1 MPILLKPKH
10 TFLLNAVDVLSR
22 GWLPTKPSGHWIFGL
37 PKSGTTVFAAA
48 LSEVTASSALLD
60 TPLLWGTA
68 IRPLEQAEMKALV
81 FAHPVTFSPR
91 LWKEPNATFYPEAA
105 MAASEA
111 DRHILLVRSPL
122 QNIRSHMDRLGL
134 RGDAKSVDL
143 AALHPNHRPAFLEH
157 SDHPPALTLARRW
170 QETHSK
176 ACWHTPEV
184 QVHTYEAF
192 MANPLEVLHA
202 SAEHLGLPVL
212 HEPVR
217 SLAKQH
223 QPRGA
228 NRNVRP
234 EAFFGETLCQEIESI
249 TTGAFKQI
257 TGNDASIDQ
266 F

>member
-1 MPILLKPKH
+1 MPLLLKPKYAP
-10 TFLLNAVDVLSR
+10 LLNAVDFLSHS
-22 GWLPTKPSGHWIFGL
+22 WLPKKRRGHWIFGL

-48 LSEVTASSALLD
+48 LSEVTESSALLD

-68 IRPLEQAEMKALV
+68 IRPLDHADMKALV
-81 FAHPVTFSPR
+81 SAHPLTFSPK

-105 MAASEA
+105 MAASQA
-111 DRHILLVRSPL
+111 DRHILLVRAPL

-134 RGDAKSVDL
+134 KGDAKSVDL

-157 SDHPPALTLARRW
+157 PDRPPALTLARRW

-176 ACWHTPEV
+176 SCWRAPEV
-184 QVHTYEAF
+184 HVHTYEAF

-202 SAEHLGLPVL
+202 SAAHLGLPVL

-217 SLAKQH
+217 SLAKQQ

-228 NRNVRP
+228 NRNVSP
-234 EAFFGETLCQEIESI
+234 EAFFGKALCQEIEEMTAS
-249 TTGAFKQI
+249 AFHDI
-257 TGNDASIDQ
+257 TGNGV
-266 F
+266 

>member
-10 TFLLNAVDVLSR
+10 TPLLNAVDFLSR
-22 GWLPTKPSGHWIFGL
+22 GWLPTTSKGHWIFGL

-48 LSEVTASSALLD
+48 LSEVTSSSALLD

-68 IRPLEQAEMKALV
+68 IRPLGQKEMKALV
-81 FAHPVTFSPR
+81 SSHPLTFSPK

-111 DRHILLVRSPL
+111 ERHILLVRAPF

-134 RGDAKSVDL
+134 KGDAMSVDL
-143 AALHPNHRPAFLEH
+143 ETLHPRHRPAFL
-157 SDHPPALTLARRW
+157 DRPNHPPALTLAERW
-170 QETHSK
+170 AATHSK
-176 ACWHTPEV
+176 ACWKGPEV

-192 MANPLEVLHA
+192 MANPLEVLNA
-202 SAEHLGLPVL
+202 SASHLGLPVL

-217 SLAKQH
+217 SLAKQQ

-228 NRNVRP
+228 NRDVRP
-234 EAFFGETLCQEIESI
+234 EAFFGETLCQEIERL
-249 TTGAFKQI
+249 TAETFKHI
-257 TGNDASIDQ
+257 TGNDA
-266 F
+266 

>member
-1 MPILLKPKH
+1 MQS
-10 TFLLNAVDVLSR
+10 TVLSR

-105 MAASEA
+105 MAASEVIIVIFCSFGRSKHSLA
-111 DRHILLVRSPL
+111 HGSWTGRRQVR
-122 QNIRSHMDRLGL
+122 G
-134 RGDAKSVDL
+134 L
-143 AALHPNHRPAFLEH
+143 AALHPNHRPAFLGQP
-157 SDHPPALTLARRW
+157 SSMTLARRW
-170 QETHSK
+170 QETHL
-176 ACWHTPEV
+176 CWHASRGSSAHLRSFHGQPSG
-184 QVHTYEAF
+184 
-192 MANPLEVLHA
+192 MLA

-234 EAFFGETLCQEIESI
+234 EAFFGERLPKSRASPQARSNKSRATTPQLTHNEVTHKIEC
-249 TTGAFKQI
+249 F
-257 TGNDASIDQ
+257 
-266 F
+266 